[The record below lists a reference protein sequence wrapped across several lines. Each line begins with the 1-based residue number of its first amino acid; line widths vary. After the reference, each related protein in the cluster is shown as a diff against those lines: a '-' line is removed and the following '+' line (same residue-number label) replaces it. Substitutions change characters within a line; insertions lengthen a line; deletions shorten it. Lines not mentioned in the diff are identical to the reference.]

1 MIVNAKFSILITT
14 KNRLNDL
21 IFTLEKIENIL
32 VQSNVECVICDDGST
47 DGTFSFLQKNFPK
60 LQLIRNKTSQ
70 GLIYSRN
77 RLLNLTIADFAIS
90 LDDDAHFLTENP
102 LELIENY
109 FTNHSNCGV
118 IGFRIFW
125 GLNEPKNTI
134 SSQKSERVQ
143 GFVGCAHVWRMSS
156 WRKIPNYPDWF
167 VFYGEEEFAAFHL
180 FKKNIEVHY
189 LPSVLVQ
196 HRVEVKSR
204 KNNSDYTIRL
214 RRSLRAGWYL
224 YFLFFPV
231 IKIPRK
237 LFYSIWIQLKNK
249 VFNGDLKALKAL
261 FFAFFDLWY
270 NLLKILKNKN
280 RLTKPEFEKFHS
292 LPLTKIY
299 WNEEE

>member
-1 MIVNAKFSILITT
+1 M
-14 KNRLNDL
+14 
-21 IFTLEKIENIL
+21 
-32 VQSNVECVICDDGST
+32 
-47 DGTFSFLQKNFPK
+47 
-60 LQLIRNKTSQ
+60 
-70 GLIYSRN
+70 
-77 RLLNLTIADFAIS
+77 NLTTADYAIS

-109 FTNHSNCGV
+109 FNNYSNCGV

-134 SSQKSERVQ
+134 SSQQSERVQ
-143 GFVGCAHVWRMSS
+143 GFVGCAHAWRMSS

-167 VFYGEEEFAAFHL
+167 VFYGEEEFAAFQL

-189 LPSVLVQ
+189 LPSVVVQ

-204 KNNSDYTIRL
+204 KNNPDYTIRL

-231 IKIPRK
+231 AKIPRK
-237 LFYSIWIQLKNK
+237 LIYSIWIQLKNK
-249 VFNGDLKALKAL
+249 VLKGDIKALKAL
-261 FFAFFDLWY
+261 FFALCDLCF

-280 RLTKPEFEKFHS
+280 RLTKPEFEEFHS

-299 WNEEE
+299 WNEEQ

>member
-1 MIVNAKFSILITT
+1 MIVNSTFSILITT

-21 IFTLEKIENIL
+21 IFTLKKIENL
-32 VQSNVECVICDDGST
+32 LQREDVECIICDDGST
-47 DGTFSFLQKNFPK
+47 DNTAEYLKKNHSQIK
-60 LQLIRNKTSQ
+60 ILKNEKSQ

-77 RLLNLTIADFAIS
+77 RLLNLTTADYAIS

-109 FTNHSNCGV
+109 FNNYSNCGV

-125 GLNEPKNTI
+125 GLDQPKNTV
-134 SSQKSERVQ
+134 SNQKSERVQ

-156 WRKIPNYPDWF
+156 WSKIPNYPDWF
-167 VFYGEEEFAAFHL
+167 VFYGEEEFAAFQL
-180 FKKNIEVHY
+180 FKKNTEVHY

-204 KNNSDYTIRL
+204 KNNPDYTIRL

-231 IKIPRK
+231 AKIPRK
-237 LFYSIWIQLKNK
+237 LIYSIWIQLKNK

-261 FFAFFDLWY
+261 FFAFFDLCC

-280 RLTKPEFEKFHS
+280 RLTKLEFEEFHS

-299 WNEEE
+299 WNEEQ